1 MCGIIGM
8 FSADSVN
15 QQIYDNLLLLQH
27 RGQDSA
33 GIVTMDKYTFH
44 VHKQRGRVREAFR
57 TRDMRKLLGNV
68 GIGHVRYATRGA
80 AAAEDEVQ
88 PFYVNAP
95 YGITFV
101 HNGNL
106 TNTSQLEQDLFK
118 IDRRHTNSSSDTEML
133 VNVLATEIQSHLT
146 GPDLSPDQLFDAVSS
161 LHQRVKGS
169 YAAIALISGRGL
181 LAFRDP
187 FGIRP
192 LILGRRTAGNGKDEW
207 IVASES
213 LVIENSGYEIVRDV
227 EPGEAI
233 FIDFDFN
240 LHQRQ
245 CAQSARL
252 VPCAFEYV
260 YLARPDSVMNGISV
274 YETRLRM
281 GDLLA
286 KTISDSLPAGDI
298 DVVMP
303 IPDSARPS
311 AMQVAKQL
319 GIEYREGFYKNRYVG
334 RTFIMP
340 GQAERKKS
348 VRQKLNALGTEFA
361 GKNVL
366 IVDDSIV
373 RGTTS
378 KEIVQMARDAGAH
391 QVTFT
396 SAAPPV
402 RFPNVY
408 GINMPTRGELL
419 AHGRTTAEIA
429 EVLEA
434 DHVVYQSVDNLKKSI
449 VQGTDIQDL
458 EMSCFDGRYVTGD
471 IDESYFKWLEGNCSS

>member
-1 MCGIIGM
+1 
-8 FSADSVN
+8 
-15 QQIYDNLLLLQH
+15 
-27 RGQDSA
+27 
-33 GIVTMDKYTFH
+33 MDKYTFH

-161 LHQRVKGS
+161 LHRRVKGS

-192 LILGRRTAGNGKDEW
+192 LILGRRTSKKGRDEW

-245 CAQSARL
+245 CAQSYQL

-286 KTISDSLPAGDI
+286 QTISESLPAGDI

-348 VRQKLNALGTEFA
+348 VRQKLNALGTEFS

-378 KEIVQMARDAGAH
+378 REIVQMARDAGAN

-402 RFPNVY
+402 RFPNVS
-408 GINMPTRGELL
+408 TCECLS
-419 AHGRTTAEIA
+419 
-429 EVLEA
+429 VL
-434 DHVVYQSVDNLKKSI
+434 S
-449 VQGTDIQDL
+449 
-458 EMSCFDGRYVTGD
+458 
-471 IDESYFKWLEGNCSS
+471 

>member
-1 MCGIIGM
+1 M

-146 GPDLSPDQLFDAVSS
+146 GPDLSPDQLFDAVAS

-192 LILGRRTAGNGKDEW
+192 LILGRRISSNGKDEW